1 MQNIPRFGMSF
12 FVFGPEKYGGPH
24 ANNTH
29 SAKYSNA
36 TTTPTSA
43 KAAEG
48 CGRFFNYCE
57 STLNGLLEKT
67 GLRKPSPILIELDEI
82 KPLGSA
88 TPLPKSPASP
98 ASPNRIA
105 NDTCHE

>member
-1 MQNIPRFGMSF
+1 MHNIPRFGMSV

-36 TTTPTSA
+36 LTTPPAA
-43 KAAEG
+43 KATEG
-48 CGRFFNYCE
+48 CGRFFNNCG
-57 STLNGLLEKT
+57 STFNGLLEKT
-67 GLRKPSPILIELDEI
+67 DLREPSPVLIELDEI

-88 TPLPKSPASP
+88 TPLAKLP

-105 NDTCHE
+105 NDTFRE